1 MNKNIIILI
10 ISVALIS
17 LFKTTDLG
25 FSFWKTPEINS
36 KYIHT
41 PNIPVSINTDIS
53 IFGLFANFFTELDVK
68 PAKEEKIVSSLDFSK
83 PELIIHSEVIEE
95 VFPIT
100 KQDVKLPTPPPEV
113 IEIIEDE
120 KEDIE
125 IIEDEKE
132 DIEQIINRNEVVVSD
147 LVEEDLVEV
156 VNTKIISPPVVEKVE
171 VVNKV
176 KKKEVNNTEVTER
189 VVDDWHPAKTDKE
202 IIEENPNIKENA
214 KRLILK
220 ALENEEIS
228 IEDVQELLSEHT
240 SNRKKVKKG
249 DVKDLIKK
257 NKKRN

>member
-10 ISVALIS
+10 ISVAFLSFFKATDFKIS
-17 LFKTTDLG
+17 LWDN
-25 FSFWKTPEINS
+25 P
-36 KYIHT
+36 
-41 PNIPVSINTDIS
+41 SINTEYINAPSVPLSIDTDIS
-53 IFGLFANFFTELDVK
+53 IFGLFTDFFTKLDVK
-68 PAKEEKIVSSLDFSK
+68 SAKEEKIVSSLDFSK

-95 VFPIT
+95 VLPIT
-100 KQDVKLPTPPPEV
+100 KQDVKLPSPTLEV

-120 KEDIE
+120 KEDI
-125 IIEDEKE
+125 K
-132 DIEQIINRNEVVVSD
+132 QIINRNEVVVSE
-147 LVEEDLVEV
+147 LVEEEDSVGV
-156 VNTKIISPPVVEKVE
+156 VNTEIISSPVVEKVE

-214 KRLILK
+214 KRLILE

-249 DVKDLIKK
+249 DVKDMIKK

>member
-25 FSFWKTPEINS
+25 FSFWKTPEINT

-68 PAKEEKIVSSLDFSK
+68 SAKEEKIVSSLDFSK

-95 VFPIT
+95 VLPIT
-100 KQDVKLPTPPPEV
+100 KQDIKLPTTPPEV
-113 IEIIEDE
+113 
-120 KEDIE
+120 IE

-132 DIEQIINRNEVVVSD
+132 DIEQIINRNEVVVSE
-147 LVEEDLVEV
+147 LVEEDSVGV
-156 VNTKIISPPVVEKVE
+156 VNTEIISPPVVEKVE
-171 VVNKV
+171 LVNKV

-228 IEDVQELLSEHT
+228 IEDVQVLLSEHT

-249 DVKDLIKK
+249 DVKDMIKK

>member
-25 FSFWKTPEINS
+25 FSFWKTPEINT

-68 PAKEEKIVSSLDFSK
+68 SAKDEKIVSSLDFSK

-95 VFPIT
+95 VLPIT

-125 IIEDEKE
+125 
-132 DIEQIINRNEVVVSD
+132 QIINRIEGVVSE
-147 LVEEDLVEV
+147 LVEEDSVGV
-156 VNTKIISPPVVEKVE
+156 MNTEIISPPVVQKVE

-249 DVKDLIKK
+249 DVKDMIKK

>member
-25 FSFWKTPEINS
+25 FSFWKTPEINT

-68 PAKEEKIVSSLDFSK
+68 SAKEEKIVSSLDFSK
-83 PELIIHSEVIEE
+83 PVLIIHSEVIEE

-100 KQDVKLPTPPPEV
+100 KQDVKLPTPLPEV
-113 IEIIEDE
+113 
-120 KEDIE
+120 IE

-132 DIEQIINRNEVVVSD
+132 DIEQIINRNEVVVSE
-147 LVEEDLVEV
+147 LVEEDSVGV
-156 VNTKIISPPVVEKVE
+156 VNTEIISPPVVEKVE

-249 DVKDLIKK
+249 DVKDMIKK

>member
-25 FSFWKTPEINS
+25 FSFWKTPEINT

-68 PAKEEKIVSSLDFSK
+68 FAKEEKIVSSLDFSK

-125 IIEDEKE
+125 
-132 DIEQIINRNEVVVSD
+132 QIINRNEVVVSE
-147 LVEEDLVEV
+147 LVEDDSVEV

-228 IEDVQELLSEHT
+228 IKDVQELLSEHT

-249 DVKDLIKK
+249 DVKDMIKK

>member
-68 PAKEEKIVSSLDFSK
+68 FAKEEKIVSSLDFSK

-125 IIEDEKE
+125 
-132 DIEQIINRNEVVVSD
+132 QIINRNEVVVSE
-147 LVEEDLVEV
+147 LVEEDSVEV
-156 VNTKIISPPVVEKVE
+156 VNTEIISPPVVEKVE

-228 IEDVQELLSEHT
+228 IKDVQELLSEHT

-249 DVKDLIKK
+249 DVKDMIKK

>member
-10 ISVALIS
+10 ISVGLIS

-25 FSFWKTPEINS
+25 FSFWKTPEINT

-68 PAKEEKIVSSLDFSK
+68 STKEEKIVSSLDFSK

-125 IIEDEKE
+125 
-132 DIEQIINRNEVVVSD
+132 QIINRNEVVVSE
-147 LVEEDLVEV
+147 LVEEDSVRV
-156 VNTKIISPPVVEKVE
+156 VNTEIILPPVVEKVE

-202 IIEENPNIKENA
+202 IIEEHPNIKENA

-228 IEDVQELLSEHT
+228 IKDVQELLSEHT

-249 DVKDLIKK
+249 DVKDMIKK

>member
-68 PAKEEKIVSSLDFSK
+68 YAKEEKIVSSLDFSK

-95 VFPIT
+95 VPLIT

-120 KEDIE
+120 K
-125 IIEDEKE
+125 K
-132 DIEQIINRNEVVVSD
+132 DIEQIINRNEVVVSE
-147 LVEEDLVEV
+147 LVEEDSVVL
-156 VNTKIISPPVVEKVE
+156 VNTEIISPPDVEKVE

-214 KRLILK
+214 KRLILE
-220 ALENEEIS
+220 ALDNEEIS

-249 DVKDLIKK
+249 DVKDMIKK

>member
-25 FSFWKTPEINS
+25 FSFWKTPEINT

-68 PAKEEKIVSSLDFSK
+68 SAKEEKIVSSLDFSK

-100 KQDVKLPTPPPEV
+100 KQDVKLPTPLPEV
-113 IEIIEDE
+113 
-120 KEDIE
+120 IE

-132 DIEQIINRNEVVVSD
+132 DIEQIINRNEVVVSE
-147 LVEEDLVEV
+147 LVEEDSVRV
-156 VNTKIISPPVVEKVE
+156 VNTEIISPPVVEKVE

-249 DVKDLIKK
+249 DVKDMIKK

>member
-25 FSFWKTPEINS
+25 FSFWKTPEINT

-68 PAKEEKIVSSLDFSK
+68 YAKEEKIVSSLDFSK
-83 PELIIHSEVIEE
+83 SELIIHSEVIEE

-100 KQDVKLPTPPPEV
+100 KQDVKLPTPLPEV
-113 IEIIEDE
+113 
-120 KEDIE
+120 IE

-132 DIEQIINRNEVVVSD
+132 DIEQIINRNEVVVSE
-147 LVEEDLVEV
+147 LVEEDSVGV
-156 VNTKIISPPVVEKVE
+156 VNTEIISPPVVEKVE

-249 DVKDLIKK
+249 DVKDMIKK

>member
-17 LFKTTDLG
+17 LFKKTDLG
-25 FSFWKTPEINS
+25 FSFWITPDINT

-41 PNIPVSINTDIS
+41 PNIPISINTDIS

-68 PAKEEKIVSSLDFSK
+68 SAKEEKIVSSLDFSK

-125 IIEDEKE
+125 
-132 DIEQIINRNEVVVSD
+132 QIINRNEVVVSE
-147 LVEEDLVEV
+147 LVEEDSVMV
-156 VNTKIISPPVVEKVE
+156 VNTEIISPPVVEKVE

-228 IEDVQELLSEHT
+228 IKDVQELLSEHT

-249 DVKDLIKK
+249 DVKDMIKK

>member
-25 FSFWKTPEINS
+25 FSFWKTPEINT

-68 PAKEEKIVSSLDFSK
+68 YAKEEKIVSSLDFSK
-83 PELIIHSEVIEE
+83 PELIIYSEVVEE
-95 VFPIT
+95 VLPIT

-125 IIEDEKE
+125 
-132 DIEQIINRNEVVVSD
+132 QIINRNEVVVSEP
-147 LVEEDLVEV
+147 VEEDSVGL
-156 VNTKIISPPVVEKVE
+156 VNTEIISPPVVEKVE
-171 VVNKV
+171 AVNKV

-214 KRLILK
+214 KRLILE

-240 SNRKKVKKG
+240 TSKKKVKKG
-249 DVKDLIKK
+249 DVKDMIKR

>member
-25 FSFWKTPEINS
+25 FSFWKTPEINT

-68 PAKEEKIVSSLDFSK
+68 STKEEKIVSSLDFSK

-125 IIEDEKE
+125 
-132 DIEQIINRNEVVVSD
+132 QIINRNEVVVSE
-147 LVEEDLVEV
+147 LVEEDSVRV
-156 VNTKIISPPVVEKVE
+156 VNTEIILPPVVEKVE

-202 IIEENPNIKENA
+202 IIEEHPNIKENA

-228 IEDVQELLSEHT
+228 IKDVQELLSEHT

-249 DVKDLIKK
+249 DVKDMIKK

>member
-25 FSFWKTPEINS
+25 FSFWKTPEINT

-68 PAKEEKIVSSLDFSK
+68 SAKEEKIVSSLDFSK

-125 IIEDEKE
+125 
-132 DIEQIINRNEVVVSD
+132 QIINRNEVVVSE
-147 LVEEDLVEV
+147 LVEEDSVEV
-156 VNTKIISPPVVEKVE
+156 VNTEIISPPVVEKVE

-228 IEDVQELLSEHT
+228 IKDVQELLSEHT

-249 DVKDLIKK
+249 DVKDMIKK

>member
-25 FSFWKTPEINS
+25 FSFWKTPEINT

-53 IFGLFANFFTELDVK
+53 IFSLFANFFTELDVK
-68 PAKEEKIVSSLDFSK
+68 YAKEEKIVSSLDFSK
-83 PELIIHSEVIEE
+83 PELIIYSEVVEE
-95 VFPIT
+95 VLPIT
-100 KQDVKLPTPPPEV
+100 KQDVKLPTPPPEL
-113 IEIIEDE
+113 
-120 KEDIE
+120 IE

-132 DIEQIINRNEVVVSD
+132 DIEQIINRNEVVVSE
-147 LVEEDLVEV
+147 LVEEDSVGV
-156 VNTKIISPPVVEKVE
+156 VNTEIISPPVVEKVE

-214 KRLILK
+214 KRLILE

-240 SNRKKVKKG
+240 TSKKKVKKG
-249 DVKDLIKK
+249 DVKDMIKR

>member
-25 FSFWKTPEINS
+25 FSFWKTPEINT

-68 PAKEEKIVSSLDFSK
+68 SAKDEKIVSSLDFSK

-95 VFPIT
+95 VLPIT
-100 KQDVKLPTPPPEV
+100 KQDVKLPTAPPEV
-113 IEIIEDE
+113 
-120 KEDIE
+120 IE

-132 DIEQIINRNEVVVSD
+132 DIEQIINRKEVVVSE
-147 LVEEDLVEV
+147 LVEEDSVGV
-156 VNTKIISPPVVEKVE
+156 MNTEIISPPVVQKVE

-228 IEDVQELLSEHT
+228 IKDVQELLSEHT

-249 DVKDLIKK
+249 DVKDMIKK

>member
-25 FSFWKTPEINS
+25 FSFWKTPEINT

-68 PAKEEKIVSSLDFSK
+68 SAKEEKIVSSLDFSK

-100 KQDVKLPTPPPEV
+100 KQDVKLPTPLPEV

-120 KEDIE
+120 KEDV
-125 IIEDEKE
+125 
-132 DIEQIINRNEVVVSD
+132 EQIINRNEVVVSE
-147 LVEEDLVEV
+147 LVEEDSVGV
-156 VNTKIISPPVVEKVE
+156 VNTEIISPPVVEKVE

-249 DVKDLIKK
+249 DVKDMIKK

>member
-68 PAKEEKIVSSLDFSK
+68 FAKEEKIVSSLDFSK

-125 IIEDEKE
+125 
-132 DIEQIINRNEVVVSD
+132 QIINRNEVVVSE
-147 LVEEDLVEV
+147 LVEEDSVEV
-156 VNTKIISPPVVEKVE
+156 VNTEIISPPVVEKVE

-220 ALENEEIS
+220 ALEDEEIS

-249 DVKDLIKK
+249 DVKDMIKK

>member
-25 FSFWKTPEINS
+25 FSFWKTPEINT

-68 PAKEEKIVSSLDFSK
+68 SAKEEKIVSSLDFSK

-95 VFPIT
+95 VLPIT
-100 KQDVKLPTPPPEV
+100 KQDVKLPSPPPEV
-113 IEIIEDE
+113 
-120 KEDIE
+120 IE

-132 DIEQIINRNEVVVSD
+132 DIEQIINRNEVVVSE
-147 LVEEDLVEV
+147 LVEEDSVEV
-156 VNTKIISPPVVEKVE
+156 VNTEIISPPVVEKVE
-171 VVNKV
+171 VVNKI
-176 KKKEVNNTEVTER
+176 KKKEVDNTEVTKK
-189 VVDDWHPAKTDKE
+189 VVDDWHPAKSDEE
-202 IIEENPNIKENA
+202 IIQQNPNIKENA
-214 KRLILK
+214 KKLL
-220 ALENEEIS
+220 LESLQDGI
-228 IEDVQELLSEHT
+228 ITIDDVQELLSNHT
-240 SNRKKVKKG
+240 SSRKKVKKG

-257 NKKRN
+257 NKKRK

>member
-25 FSFWKTPEINS
+25 FSFWKTPEINT

-68 PAKEEKIVSSLDFSK
+68 YAKEEKIVSSLDFSK
-83 PELIIHSEVIEE
+83 PELIIYSEVVEE
-95 VFPIT
+95 VLPIT

-125 IIEDEKE
+125 
-132 DIEQIINRNEVVVSD
+132 QIINRNEVVVSEP
-147 LVEEDLVEV
+147 VEEDSVGL
-156 VNTKIISPPVVEKVE
+156 VNTEIISPPVVEKVE
-171 VVNKV
+171 AVNKV

-214 KRLILK
+214 KRLILE

-240 SNRKKVKKG
+240 TSKKKVKKG
-249 DVKDLIKK
+249 DVKDMIKR
-257 NKKRN
+257 NKKRTRFLS

>member
-25 FSFWKTPEINS
+25 FSFWKTPEINT

-68 PAKEEKIVSSLDFSK
+68 YAKEEKIVSSLDFSK
-83 PELIIHSEVIEE
+83 PELIIYSEVVEE
-95 VFPIT
+95 VLPIT

-125 IIEDEKE
+125 
-132 DIEQIINRNEVVVSD
+132 QIINRNEVVVSEP
-147 LVEEDLVEV
+147 VEEDSVGL
-156 VNTKIISPPVVEKVE
+156 VNTEIISPPVVEKVE
-171 VVNKV
+171 AVNKV

-214 KRLILK
+214 KRLILE

-249 DVKDLIKK
+249 DVKDMIKK

>member
-25 FSFWKTPEINS
+25 FSFWKTPEINT

-53 IFGLFANFFTELDVK
+53 IFSLFANFFTELDVK
-68 PAKEEKIVSSLDFSK
+68 YAKEEKIVSSLDFSK
-83 PELIIHSEVIEE
+83 SELVIHSEVIEE
-95 VFPIT
+95 VLLNS
-100 KQDVKLPTPPPEV
+100 KQDVKLLTPPPEV
-113 IEIIEDE
+113 IDIIEDE
-120 KEDIE
+120 KEDI
-125 IIEDEKE
+125 D
-132 DIEQIINRNEVVVSD
+132 QIINRNEVVVSE
-147 LVEEDLVEV
+147 LVEEDSVGV
-156 VNTKIISPPVVEKVE
+156 VNTEIISPPVVEKVE

-214 KRLILK
+214 KRLILE

-228 IEDVQELLSEHT
+228 IEDVQELLSKYT

-249 DVKDLIKK
+249 DVKDMIKK
-257 NKKRN
+257 NKKIN

>member
-68 PAKEEKIVSSLDFSK
+68 SAKEEKIVSSLDFSK

-95 VFPIT
+95 VFSIT

-113 IEIIEDE
+113 
-120 KEDIE
+120 IE

-202 IIEENPNIKENA
+202 IIDENPNIKENA
-214 KRLILK
+214 KRLILE
-220 ALENEEIS
+220 ALDNKEIT

>member
-68 PAKEEKIVSSLDFSK
+68 FAKEEKIVSSLDFSK

-125 IIEDEKE
+125 
-132 DIEQIINRNEVVVSD
+132 QIINRNEVVVSD
-147 LVEEDLVEV
+147 LVEDDSVEV

-249 DVKDLIKK
+249 DVKDMIKK

>member
-17 LFKTTDLG
+17 LFKKTDLG
-25 FSFWKTPEINS
+25 FSFWITPEINT

-68 PAKEEKIVSSLDFSK
+68 SAKEEKIVSSLDFSK

-100 KQDVKLPTPPPEV
+100 KQDVKLPTPLPEV
-113 IEIIEDE
+113 
-120 KEDIE
+120 IE

-132 DIEQIINRNEVVVSD
+132 DIEQIINRNEVVVSE
-147 LVEEDLVEV
+147 LVEEDSVGV
-156 VNTKIISPPVVEKVE
+156 VNTEIISPPVVEKVE

-249 DVKDLIKK
+249 DVKDMIKK

>member
-25 FSFWKTPEINS
+25 FSFWKTPEINT

-68 PAKEEKIVSSLDFSK
+68 SAKEEKIVSSLDFSK

-125 IIEDEKE
+125 
-132 DIEQIINRNEVVVSD
+132 QIVNRNEVVVSE
-147 LVEEDLVEV
+147 LVEEDSVGV
-156 VNTKIISPPVVEKVE
+156 VNTEIISPPVVEKVE

-249 DVKDLIKK
+249 DVKDMIKK

>member
-25 FSFWKTPEINS
+25 FSFWKTPEINT

-68 PAKEEKIVSSLDFSK
+68 YTKEEKVVSSLDFSK
-83 PELIIHSEVIEE
+83 PELIMHSEVIEK
-95 VFPIT
+95 VLPIT
-100 KQDVKLPTPPPEV
+100 KQDVKLPTPPTEV
-113 IEIIEDE
+113 IEIIEDK
-120 KEDIE
+120 KEDV
-125 IIEDEKE
+125 
-132 DIEQIINRNEVVVSD
+132 EQIINRNEVVVSEPVD
-147 LVEEDLVEV
+147 EDSVGL
-156 VNTKIISPPVVEKVE
+156 VNTEIISPPDVEKVE

-214 KRLILK
+214 KRLILE
-220 ALENEEIS
+220 ALDNEEIS

-240 SNRKKVKKG
+240 PNRKKVKKG
-249 DVKDLIKK
+249 DVKDMIKK

>member
-25 FSFWKTPEINS
+25 FSFWKTPEINT

-68 PAKEEKIVSSLDFSK
+68 SAKDEKIVSSLDFSK

-95 VFPIT
+95 VLPIT

-125 IIEDEKE
+125 
-132 DIEQIINRNEVVVSD
+132 QIINRIEGVVSE
-147 LVEEDLVEV
+147 LVEEDSVGV
-156 VNTKIISPPVVEKVE
+156 MNTEIISPPVVQKVE

-214 KRLILK
+214 KRLILE

-228 IEDVQELLSEHT
+228 IKDVQELLSEHT

-249 DVKDLIKK
+249 DVKDMIKK

>member
-25 FSFWKTPEINS
+25 FSFWKTPEINT

-68 PAKEEKIVSSLDFSK
+68 SAKEEKIVSSLDFSK

-100 KQDVKLPTPPPEV
+100 KQDVKLPTPLPEV
-113 IEIIEDE
+113 
-120 KEDIE
+120 IE

-132 DIEQIINRNEVVVSD
+132 DIEQIINRNEVVVSE
-147 LVEEDLVEV
+147 LVEEDSVGV
-156 VNTKIISPPVVEKVE
+156 VNTEIISPPVVEKVE

-249 DVKDLIKK
+249 DVKDMIKK

>member
-25 FSFWKTPEINS
+25 FSFWKTPEINT

-68 PAKEEKIVSSLDFSK
+68 SAKEEKIVSSLDFSK

-100 KQDVKLPTPPPEV
+100 KQDVKLPTPLPEV
-113 IEIIEDE
+113 
-120 KEDIE
+120 IE

-132 DIEQIINRNEVVVSD
+132 DIEQIINRNEVVVSE
-147 LVEEDLVEV
+147 LVEEDSVGV
-156 VNTKIISPPVVEKVE
+156 VNTEIISPPVVEKVE

-228 IEDVQELLSEHT
+228 IKDVQELLSEHT

-249 DVKDLIKK
+249 DVKDMIKK